1 MAFCLLNPL
10 SHAHDTLPG
19 RAMDLL
25 GHGKHAEDPSTCLKV
40 FFSHGEHVC
49 GPLAVYP
56 AMHVQFSMFTLP
68 GGKIEFIGHLT
79 RGDGVVGTGVV
90 VDQLLLDAE
99 AEALEKGAGVLED
112 KCQKIEQNESKSAH
126 ASPQTEANLVV
137 GAEDVDELVVAAV
150 EGAGVLLVVGS
161 GVVLEVVGA
170 AVEEE
175 VGVIAVLGVV
185 LEASVREI
193 SKQARK

>member
-1 MAFCLLNPL
+1 
-10 SHAHDTLPG
+10 
-19 RAMDLL
+19 MDEL
-25 GHGKHAEDPSTCLKV
+25 
-40 FFSHGEHVC
+40 
-49 GPLAVYP
+49 
-56 AMHVQFSMFTLP
+56 
-68 GGKIEFIGHLT
+68 
-79 RGDGVVGTGVV
+79 
-90 VDQLLLDAE
+90 
-99 AEALEKGAGVLED
+99 
-112 KCQKIEQNESKSAH
+112 
-126 ASPQTEANLVV
+126 
-137 GAEDVDELVVAAV
+137 DVDDGAV